1 MKQELNAL
9 ITGAMKSGEKR
20 RLNVFRLIKSEF
32 TKFETAENSKELT
45 NESEIKILSKMVKDR
60 EESAKQYLEAKRED
74 LASEELLESKI
85 IKEFLPAEAKE
96 EDIINYLNE
105 LISDKKSTNIGG
117 FIKLIKD
124 KYHTA
129 NGKLVAD
136 IVKTKLT

>member
-105 LISDKKSTNIGG
+105 LISDKKSTNMGG
-117 FIKLIKD
+117 LIKLIKD
-124 KYHTA
+124 RYPTA